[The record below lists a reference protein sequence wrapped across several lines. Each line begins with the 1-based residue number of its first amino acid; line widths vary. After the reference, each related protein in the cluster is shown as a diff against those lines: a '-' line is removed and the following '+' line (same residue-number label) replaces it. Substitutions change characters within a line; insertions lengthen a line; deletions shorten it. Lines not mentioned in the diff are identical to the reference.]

1 MSASDEHGGDL
12 PREEGPHRTVYPGL
26 GCAHCPASFFKE
38 DRHAAHMITAHSDK
52 PHSAAWQSGD
62 HKIEYHPN
70 LTRQHPHFYLMSEA
84 QTGKPV
90 SNMALDHEG
99 KVLAVETD
107 PKKRRQGL
115 ATKLWNEA
123 QQHSKD
129 MPGVP
134 EPKHSRTRTRSG
146 EAWAKKVGGEVPP
159 RTGELLSARQMQGMI
174 DFKRK

>member
-1 MSASDEHGGDL
+1 MSAPTDQHGGDL
-12 PREEGPHRTVYPGL
+12 PIKEGSTTKYPAL
-26 GCAHCPASFFKE
+26 GCSHCPAAFFSNE
-38 DRHAAHMITAHSDK
+38 RHDAHMGNAHADK
-52 PHSAAWQSGD
+52 SHAVAWQSGE

-70 LTRQHPHFYLMSEA
+70 FTRQHPHFYLMSEA
-84 QTGKPV
+84 QTGKYV
-90 SNMALDHEG
+90 SNMALNHEG

-123 QQHSKD
+123 QQHSKE

-134 EPKHSRTRTRSG
+134 EPKHSQTRTRSG

-159 RTGELLSARQMQGMI
+159 RAGNLLSARQMRGMI
-174 DFKRK
+174 DFKRA

>member
-12 PREEGPHRTVYPGL
+12 PREGGNTTHYPGL
-26 GCAHCPASFFKE
+26 GCPHCPASFFKN
-38 DRHAAHMITAHSDK
+38 DRHAAHMLTAHPDK
-52 PHSAAWQSGD
+52 PHSAAWQSGE

>member
-1 MSASDEHGGDL
+1 MSATDEHGGDL
-12 PREEGPHRTVYPGL
+12 PRENGNTTNYPGL
-26 GCAHCPASFFKE
+26 GCPHCPAAFFSN
-38 DRHAAHMITAHSDK
+38 DRHAAHQLTAHSDK
-52 PHSAAWQSGD
+52 PHSVAWVTGE

-90 SNMALDHEG
+90 SNMALDREG

-115 ATKLWNEA
+115 ATKLWTEA
-123 QQHSKD
+123 QKHSQE

-134 EPKHSRTRTRSG
+134 APKHSGMRTRAG
-146 EAWAKKVGGEVPP
+146 EAWAKKVGGEVPS
-159 RTGELLSARQMQGMI
+159 RNGEFLSARSMQGMI